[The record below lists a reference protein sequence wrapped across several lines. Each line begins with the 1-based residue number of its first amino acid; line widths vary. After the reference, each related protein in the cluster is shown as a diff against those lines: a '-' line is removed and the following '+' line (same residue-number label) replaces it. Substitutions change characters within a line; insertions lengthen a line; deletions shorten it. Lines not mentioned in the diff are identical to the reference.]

1 LDFLGGYGVFTFG
14 HRHPEIIAAVKDQL
28 DRIPLSC
35 KVMLNDRQAEL
46 AEKLA
51 TIAPGDLEFTFFC
64 NSGAEAVEGALK
76 FARIATGRTKIVATE
91 NAYHGKTL
99 GALSAS
105 GREKYKEPF
114 RPLLADIVH
123 IPFGNAEAASQAI
136 DSQTAAFIV
145 EPIQGEGGVIV
156 PPEGY
161 LIACQ
166 DACRRA
172 KALLIV
178 DEVQTGFGRTGKLW
192 GCDYEGVKPDLLT
205 LAKALGGGVMPIGA
219 VMGTAQVWEKVFGEN
234 PIIHTSTFGGNQLA
248 CAAGC
253 AAVDVMMR
261 DRLWENSAER
271 GAQLLEGLQR
281 LQTKYPREI
290 TGVRG
295 RGLICG
301 VDLYDAEFGELVIF
315 QLVARGVICAYTL
328 NCPQVLRLEPPLV
341 VSSEQVDLAISSLDQ
356 AVQAACEMRDT
367 ALASGA

>member
-1 LDFLGGYGVFTFG
+1 MNSFSAIPTSLAAEDIAEQTLDRYRNHINPGLANLLYFGGLGHVESKAEACYIWDETGTRYLDFLGGYGVFTFG

-136 DSQTAAFIV
+136 DSQTSV
-145 EPIQGEGGVIV
+145 GEP
-156 PPEGY
+156 
-161 LIACQ
+161 
-166 DACRRA
+166 RR
-172 KALLIV
+172 
-178 DEVQTGFGRTGKLW
+178 
-192 GCDYEGVKPDLLT
+192 C
-205 LAKALGGGVMPIGA
+205 
-219 VMGTAQVWEKVFGEN
+219 
-234 PIIHTSTFGGNQLA
+234 
-248 CAAGC
+248 
-253 AAVDVMMR
+253 
-261 DRLWENSAER
+261 
-271 GAQLLEGLQR
+271 
-281 LQTKYPREI
+281 
-290 TGVRG
+290 
-295 RGLICG
+295 
-301 VDLYDAEFGELVIF
+301 
-315 QLVARGVICAYTL
+315 
-328 NCPQVLRLEPPLV
+328 
-341 VSSEQVDLAISSLDQ
+341 
-356 AVQAACEMRDT
+356 
-367 ALASGA
+367 